1 MYIILLIYLF
11 FCSFVNNKYLATFNV
26 FATFAVMS
34 GWYFPAY
41 DWINYYDFYTRI
53 DNIELFNNVFE
64 PGFTALMKVCAWMGF
79 EYHSVYMLS
88 NVIIYFFVYR
98 YCVRFRYSGF
108 VFFFIFALFGF
119 VLFAEQVRQGIALAI
134 ILFASQ
140 KRKFIL
146 YALVAC
152 LFHYSAIFSIGL
164 YFIISSKEEKRR
176 KMMLIFSCV
185 VLVSLAFLVFDFNST
200 IVYFITQKISNYL
213 NSNIFSPSFALGFLL
228 YFILSLLCLYKR
240 KENIVNKKWQVFCFG
255 VVLLGIPFPVFNRF
269 TYFCYPYLIPDIER
283 LFSKYISRGIL
294 ISIVVFV
301 IGLRIVVSPIYLPLM
316 RDYRFHLPGVTE
328 PPNYN
333 FIMQGRCEILIRNG
347 INDFC

>member
-185 VLVSLAFLVFDFNST
+185 VLVSLAFLVFDFNS
-200 IVYFITQKISNYL
+200 
-213 NSNIFSPSFALGFLL
+213 
-228 YFILSLLCLYKR
+228 
-240 KENIVNKKWQVFCFG
+240 
-255 VVLLGIPFPVFNRF
+255 
-269 TYFCYPYLIPDIER
+269 
-283 LFSKYISRGIL
+283 
-294 ISIVVFV
+294 
-301 IGLRIVVSPIYLPLM
+301 
-316 RDYRFHLPGVTE
+316 
-328 PPNYN
+328 
-333 FIMQGRCEILIRNG
+333 
-347 INDFC
+347 